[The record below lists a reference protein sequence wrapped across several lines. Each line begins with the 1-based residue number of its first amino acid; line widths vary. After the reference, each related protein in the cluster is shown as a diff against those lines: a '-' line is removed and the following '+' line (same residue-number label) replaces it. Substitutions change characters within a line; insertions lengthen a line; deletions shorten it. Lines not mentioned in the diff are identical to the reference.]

1 VDGYFQA
8 GGKLIAYW
16 ANPESMADEKAW
28 DDTKS
33 TCYKDL
39 KVEKVDPTKKLPVI
53 DPNDCKL
60 IEVGMKR
67 TP

>member
-1 VDGYFQA
+1 
-8 GGKLIAYW
+8 
-16 ANPESMADEKAW
+16 MADEKAW

-39 KVEKVDPTKKLPVI
+39 KVQKVDPTKKLPVI

-60 IEVGMKR
+60 IELGTKR